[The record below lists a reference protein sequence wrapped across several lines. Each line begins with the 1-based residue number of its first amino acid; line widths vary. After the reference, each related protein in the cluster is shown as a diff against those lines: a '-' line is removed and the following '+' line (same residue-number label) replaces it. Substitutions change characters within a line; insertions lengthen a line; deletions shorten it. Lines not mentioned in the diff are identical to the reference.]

1 MDMPTLCLF
10 IILYTLRQV
19 LGAVLAEHMEPR
31 NLFTERAC
39 CRRQSHLVYIGQDIS
54 GSPVNVDV
62 GKCRSHCGGPIK
74 ASPSHDTAT
83 RVNPRHS
90 SMLDYLRNKKLYQVK
105 SNEDTSPHTKDASS
119 KVPSCGADLTCEPT
133 GLRVDK
139 VMLFDGLREVETIE
153 ECHCETKLSQCM
165 RVPALKTFNF
175 ETPYE
180 TVVDVGKCAG
190 SKAEREGFSCVPTK
204 FDAALVENPNK
215 VELVQTVETCEMKEG
230 CYRIPYIEYHYELA
244 YDPDGVK
251 SEKLKEI
258 DVGRC
263 LGSCATGNRCLLRS
277 AANPEECLLWAEG
290 PGNACVPQ
298 GYESNTFLNQHG
310 QLRTVLSITSCLCQS

>member
-1 MDMPTLCLF
+1 MDTLPLQLF
-10 IILYTLRQV
+10 ILLCTLHHL
-19 LGAVLAEHMEPR
+19 LGAVLPEHMEPR

-39 CRRQSHLVYIGQDIS
+39 CRRQTHLVYIGRDIS

-62 GKCRSHCGGPIK
+62 GKCRSHCTGPIK
-74 ASPSHDTAT
+74 TSSHDTAM
-83 RVNPRHS
+83 RVNPRHI
-90 SMLDYLRNKKLYQVK
+90 SMLEYLRSKKVK
-105 SNEDTSPHTKDASS
+105 SSETASRHTPDNSNK
-119 KVPSCGADLTCEPT
+119 PLSCGAGLRCEPT
-133 GLRVDK
+133 GVRVDK
-139 VMLFDGLREVETIE
+139 VMLFDGLREVEIIE
-153 ECHCETKLSQCM
+153 ECHCEAIVTPCM

-190 SKAEREGFSCVPTK
+190 SKSEQEGFSCVPTK
-204 FDAALVENPNK
+204 FDAALLETPNK

-230 CYRIPYIEYHYELA
+230 CYRIPYIEYHYELT

-251 SEKLKEI
+251 NEKLKEI

-263 LGSCATGNRCLLRS
+263 LGSCTTGNRCLLRS